1 MTISDFT
8 IRNIRPDEY
17 DEVAKLSVEAYR
29 QFARGI
35 DPQDWMIMEANLRGV
50 EKRAQDGTAIVAELH
65 GKLVGSIAYF
75 APGTP
80 RHERFPSEWALV
92 IMLAVDPAH
101 RRKGVGRL
109 LTEECVRRARL
120 DGATQVGLHTSELMT
135 AARLLYER
143 MGFRQQQEFQLYGL
157 RYWIYTLR
165 LE

>member
-1 MTISDFT
+1 
-8 IRNIRPDEY
+8 
-17 DEVAKLSVEAYR
+17 
-29 QFARGI
+29 
-35 DPQDWMIMEANLRGV
+35 
-50 EKRAQDGTAIVAELH
+50 
-65 GKLVGSIAYF
+65 
-75 APGTP
+75 
-80 RHERFPSEWALV
+80 
-92 IMLAVDPAH
+92 MLAVDPSH

-135 AARLLYER
+135 AARSLYER